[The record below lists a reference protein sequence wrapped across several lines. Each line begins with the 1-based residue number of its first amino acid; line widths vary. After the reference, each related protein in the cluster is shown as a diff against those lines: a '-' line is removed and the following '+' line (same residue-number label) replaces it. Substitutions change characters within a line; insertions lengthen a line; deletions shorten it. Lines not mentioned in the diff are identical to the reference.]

1 MRFKPQPKWIVIGGC
16 ILAFLSA
23 AVNAGF
29 LIRLGT
35 SVSHLTGDVSKVAV
49 DGLRGDREMTLEAV
63 RLAIAAI
70 CFVGGAMV
78 AGYFIHHP
86 GLDFER
92 PYGRSVSAIGVC
104 LLGAHFTIGSMP
116 SVAVGLAGFGFGLQ
130 NALATH
136 YRGMILRTTHLT
148 GLLTDFGVN
157 LGMRLKGHEIPFW
170 KLIVPGALIFSFFT
184 GAACGALMVLRW
196 DLPFALLFSI
206 AYLLGGL
213 GWTAFK
219 HLIMKPDAAGKS

>member
-1 MRFKPQPKWIVIGGC
+1 MTFKPQPKWIVIGGC
-16 ILAFLSA
+16 LLAFLSA

-49 DGLRGDREMTLEAV
+49 DGMKGDLGMMVEGV
-63 RLAIAAI
+63 RLAIAAAS
-70 CFVGGAMV
+70 FVSGATV

-86 GLDFER
+86 GLDLER
-92 PYGRSVSAIGVC
+92 PYGRSVSTIGLC
-104 LLGAHFTIGSMP
+104 LLGAHFALESHP
-116 SVAVGLAGFGFGLQ
+116 WAAVGLAGFAFGLQ

-148 GLLTDFGVN
+148 GLLTDFGVHI
-157 LGMRLKGHEIPFW
+157 GMRMKGHEIPLW
-170 KLIVPGALIFSFFT
+170 KLTVPGVLILSFFS
-184 GAACGALMVLRW
+184 GAAVGAMMVLW
-196 DLPFALLFSI
+196 WNLPFALLLSM

-213 GWTAFK
+213 GWTGFK
-219 HLIMKPDAAGKS
+219 HLVMKPEDAAK